1 MAGRYKRRYGVTSWG
16 PAPLKIGIVAPAARL
31 HPDTAE
37 RVAALAHAVCSE
49 RAELV
54 FHPQCFISDG
64 HFAGDDAARA
74 AAFLD
79 VANDPSFGAVWFGRG
94 GYGSGRIAKT
104 VLRGLLPAARAK
116 TYLGY
121 SDGGF
126 LLAGLYKHGY
136 RAVHG
141 SIPHD
146 IRRAGGESSVTRS
159 LRFLADG
166 DRTGLEPSLDGRP
179 AVAFNLVILSMLV
192 GTPLLPDLA
201 GHVVMIEEVSEHLY
215 AIDRLLFHVTSSDA
229 LRGVAGIRLGRISDV
244 PENDR
249 PFGQTPEEI
258 VRHWCAV
265 SGTPFLGAADI
276 GHDVDNKI
284 VPFGV
289 TK

>member
-1 MAGRYKRRYGVTSWG
+1 M
-16 PAPLKIGIVAPAARL
+16 KIGIVAPAARL

-37 RVAALAHAVCSE
+37 RVAALARDVCGG

-54 FHPQCFISDG
+54 FHPQCFLSDG

-74 AAFLD
+74 AAFLEI
-79 VANDPSFGAVWFGRG
+79 ANDASFGAVWFGRG
-94 GYGSGRIAKT
+94 GYGSGRIADA
-104 VLRGLLPAARAK
+104 VLRGLGPAAKAK

-126 LLAGLYKHGY
+126 LLAALYKHGY

-141 SIPHD
+141 PIPHD
-146 IRRAGGESSVTRS
+146 IRRTNGDVGVTRT
-159 LRFLADG
+159 LRYLADG
-166 DRTGLEPSLDGRP
+166 DAAGLEPSLDGRP
-179 AVAFNLVILSMLV
+179 TVAFNLVILSMLV
-192 GTPLLPDLA
+192 GTKLLPDLA

-215 AIDRLLFHVTSSDA
+215 AVDRLMFHVTSSDA
-229 LRGVAGIRLGRISDV
+229 LRGAAGIRLGRVSDV

-258 VRHWCAV
+258 VRHWCDV
-265 SGTPFLGAADI
+265 SGIPFLGAADI
-276 GHDVDNKI
+276 GHDNDNKI

-289 TK
+289 TT